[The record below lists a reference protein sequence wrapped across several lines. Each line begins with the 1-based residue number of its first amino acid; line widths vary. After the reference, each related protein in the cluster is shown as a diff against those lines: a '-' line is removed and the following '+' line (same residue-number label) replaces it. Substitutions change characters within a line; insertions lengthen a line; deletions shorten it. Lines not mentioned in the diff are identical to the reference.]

1 VNVTIK
7 DVADHAGVSVTTASY
22 AINGKGTI
30 SEATRKRVLRAA
42 EELNY
47 HPNAFA
53 RNLKRQKSGTIG
65 VFISRF
71 GGLFYED
78 ILDGIHDTV
87 LDTDFE
93 LIVCPES
100 RPINKHLTQ
109 RQVDGAIVFDSKIS
123 SKLLQNIASERLPLI
138 VLDRNIKSP
147 YIFPILLDNQAGAK
161 AILEHLYARGARR
174 IYYLTGASDSF
185 DNKERMRTF
194 VKEAKKKGVIIQ
206 VFKGNFTQ
214 EAGYDLGKLTV
225 RSKDLPEAIFCA
237 NDQMAIGFIE
247 AMHECSIRV
256 PEEVSVV
263 GFDDIAI
270 AQYMQPALTTVGYS
284 RFAWGQQA
292 AKQLIDYIAYG
303 TPIQSGRIPVT
314 LIERES
320 TRIIRHSVLEENLSA
335 L

>member
-1 VNVTIK
+1 MTVTIK
-7 DVADHAGVSVTTASY
+7 DVADRAGVSVTSASY

-30 SEATRKRVLRAA
+30 SESTRKRVLEAA

-78 ILDGIHDTV
+78 ILDGIHDMI

-123 SKLLQNIASERLPLI
+123 SKLLLKIASERLPI
-138 VLDRNIKSP
+138 VVLDRKIDSP
-147 YIFPILLDNQAGAK
+147 YIYPILLDNQTGAK
-161 AILEHLYARGARR
+161 AIFEHMYAQGARK

-185 DNKERMRTF
+185 DNKERMHTF
-194 VKEAKKKGVIIQ
+194 INEAKKKKITIQ
-206 VFKGNFTQ
+206 VYTGNFTQ
-214 EAGYDLGKLTV
+214 EAGYDFGKLIV
-225 RSKDLPEAIFCA
+225 RSNDLPEAIFCA
-237 NDQMAIGFIE
+237 NDQMAIGFIR
-247 AMHECSIRV
+247 AMHECGIAV
-256 PEEVSVV
+256 PEDVSVV

-270 AQYMQPALTTVGYS
+270 SEYLQPSLTTVWYS
-284 RFAWGQQA
+284 RFNWGHQA
-292 AKQLIDYIAYG
+292 ASQLIDYIANG
-303 TPIQSGRIPVT
+303 TPIQPARIPVQ
-314 LIERES
+314 LVERES
-320 TRIIRHSVLEENLSA
+320 SRITNHREIRESA
-335 L
+335 T

>member
-7 DVADHAGVSVTTASY
+7 DVADHAGVSVTSASY

-30 SEATRKRVLRAA
+30 SEATRKRVLKAA

-78 ILDGIHDTV
+78 ILDGIHAAI

-100 RPINKHLTQ
+100 RPVNKHLTQ

-123 SKLLQNIASERLPLI
+123 SKLLLKIASERLPI
-138 VLDRNIKSP
+138 VVLDRNIDSP
-147 YIFPILLDNQAGAK
+147 YIYPMLLDNQNGAK
-161 AILEHLYARGARR
+161 AIFEHLYAQGAKR

-194 VKEAKKKGVIIQ
+194 VKEAKKKGIIIQ
-206 VFKGNFTQ
+206 VFTGNFTQ
-214 EAGYDLGKLTV
+214 EAGYDVGKLIV
-225 RSKDLPEAIFCA
+225 RSNDLPQAIFCA
-237 NDQMAIGFIE
+237 NDQMAIGFIK
-247 AMHECSIRV
+247 AMHECEIHV

-270 AQYMQPALTTVGYS
+270 AQYMQPSLTTVGYS
-284 RFAWGQQA
+284 RFNWGQQA
-292 AKQLIDYIAYG
+292 ASQLINYIANG
-303 TPIQSGRIPVT
+303 IQIQPGRIPVQ

-320 TRIIRHSVLEENLSA
+320 SRIVNHSNLGEPSN
-335 L
+335 

>member
-1 VNVTIK
+1 MNVTIK
-7 DVADHAGVSVTTASY
+7 DVADHAGVSVTSASY

-30 SEATRKRVLRAA
+30 SEATRKRVLKAA

-78 ILDGIHDTV
+78 ILDGIHAAI

-100 RPINKHLTQ
+100 RPVNKHLTQ

-123 SKLLQNIASERLPLI
+123 SKLLLKIASERLPI
-138 VLDRNIKSP
+138 VVLDRNIDSP
-147 YIFPILLDNQAGAK
+147 YIYPMLLDNQNGAK
-161 AILEHLYARGARR
+161 AIFEHLYAQGARR

-194 VKEAKKKGVIIQ
+194 VKEAKKKGIIIQ
-206 VFKGNFTQ
+206 VFTGNFTQ
-214 EAGYDLGKLTV
+214 EAGYDVGKLIV
-225 RSKDLPEAIFCA
+225 RSNDLPQAIFCA
-237 NDQMAIGFIE
+237 NDQMAIGFIK
-247 AMHECSIRV
+247 AMQECEIHV

-270 AQYMQPALTTVGYS
+270 AQYMQPSLTTVGYS
-284 RFAWGQQA
+284 RFDWGQQA
-292 AKQLIDYIAYG
+292 ASQLINYIANG
-303 TPIQSGRIPVT
+303 IQIQPGRIPVQ

-320 TRIIRHSVLEENLSA
+320 SRIVNHSNLGEPSN
-335 L
+335 

>member
-7 DVADHAGVSVTTASY
+7 DVADHAGVSVTSASY

-30 SEATRKRVLRAA
+30 SEATRKRVLKAA

-71 GGLFYED
+71 GGLFYEE
-78 ILDGIHDTV
+78 ILDGIHAAI

-100 RPINKHLTQ
+100 RPVNKHLTQ

-123 SKLLQNIASERLPLI
+123 SKLLLKIASERLPI
-138 VLDRNIKSP
+138 VVLDRNIDSP
-147 YIFPILLDNQAGAK
+147 YIYPMLLDNQNGAK
-161 AILEHLYARGARR
+161 AIFEHLYAQGARR

-194 VKEAKKKGVIIQ
+194 VKEAKKKGIIIQ
-206 VFKGNFTQ
+206 VFTGNFTQ
-214 EAGYDLGKLTV
+214 EAGYDVGKLIV
-225 RSKDLPEAIFCA
+225 RSNDLPQAIFCA
-237 NDQMAIGFIE
+237 NDQMAIGFIK
-247 AMHECSIRV
+247 AMQECEIHV

-270 AQYMQPALTTVGYS
+270 AQYMQPSLTTVGYS
-284 RFAWGQQA
+284 RFDWGQQA
-292 AKQLIDYIAYG
+292 ASQLINYIANG
-303 TPIQSGRIPVT
+303 IQIQPGRIPVQ

-320 TRIIRHSVLEENLSA
+320 SRIVNHSNLGEPSN
-335 L
+335 

>member
-1 VNVTIK
+1 VT
-7 DVADHAGVSVTTASY
+7 SASY

-30 SEATRKRVLRAA
+30 SEATRKRVLKAA

-78 ILDGIHDTV
+78 ILDGIHAAI

-100 RPINKHLTQ
+100 RPVNKHLTQ

-123 SKLLQNIASERLPLI
+123 SKLLLKIASERLPI
-138 VLDRNIKSP
+138 VVLDRNIDSP
-147 YIFPILLDNQAGAK
+147 YIYPMLLDNQDGAK
-161 AILEHLYARGARR
+161 AIFEHLYAQGARR

-194 VKEAKKKGVIIQ
+194 VKEAKKKGIIIQ
-206 VFKGNFTQ
+206 VFTGNFTQ
-214 EAGYDLGKLTV
+214 EAGYDVGKLIV
-225 RSKDLPEAIFCA
+225 RSNDLPQAIFCA
-237 NDQMAIGFIE
+237 NDQMAIGFIK
-247 AMHECSIRV
+247 AMHECEIHV

-270 AQYMQPALTTVGYS
+270 AQYMQPSLTTVGYS
-284 RFAWGQQA
+284 RFNWGQQA
-292 AKQLIDYIAYG
+292 ASQLINYIANG
-303 TPIQSGRIPVT
+303 IQIQPGRIPVQ

-320 TRIIRHSVLEENLSA
+320 SRIVNHSNLGEPSN
-335 L
+335 

>member
-1 VNVTIK
+1 VTVTIK
-7 DVADHAGVSVTTASY
+7 DVADRAGVSVTSASY

-30 SEATRKRVLRAA
+30 SEATRKRVLIAA

-53 RNLKRQKSGTIG
+53 RNLKKQRSGTIG

-71 GGLFYED
+71 SGLFYED
-78 ILDGIHDTV
+78 ILDGIHAAI

-100 RPINKHLTQ
+100 RPVNKHLTQ

-123 SKLLQNIASERLPLI
+123 SKLLLKIASERLPI
-138 VLDRNIKSP
+138 VVLDRNIDSP
-147 YIFPILLDNQAGAK
+147 YIYPMLLDNQDGAK
-161 AILEHLYARGARR
+161 AIFEHLYAQGARR

-194 VKEAKKKGVIIQ
+194 VKEAKKKGIIIQ
-206 VFKGNFTQ
+206 VFTGNFTQ
-214 EAGYDLGKLTV
+214 EAGYDVGKLIV
-225 RSKDLPEAIFCA
+225 RSNDLPQAIFCA
-237 NDQMAIGFIE
+237 NDQMAIGFIK
-247 AMHECSIRV
+247 AMHECEIHV

-270 AQYMQPALTTVGYS
+270 AQYMQPSLTTVGYS
-284 RFAWGQQA
+284 RFNWGQQA
-292 AKQLIDYIAYG
+292 ASQLINYIANG
-303 TPIQSGRIPVT
+303 IQIQPGRIPVQ

-320 TRIIRHSVLEENLSA
+320 SRIVNHSNLGEPSN
-335 L
+335 

>member
-1 VNVTIK
+1 MNVTIK
-7 DVADHAGVSVTTASY
+7 DVADHAGVSVTSASY

-30 SEATRKRVLRAA
+30 SEATRKRVLKAA

-78 ILDGIHDTV
+78 ILDGIHAAI

-100 RPINKHLTQ
+100 RPVNKHLTQ

-123 SKLLQNIASERLPLI
+123 SKLLLKIASERLPI
-138 VLDRNIKSP
+138 VVLDRNIDSP
-147 YIFPILLDNQAGAK
+147 YIYPMLLDNQNGAK
-161 AILEHLYARGARR
+161 AIFEHLYAQGAKR

-194 VKEAKKKGVIIQ
+194 VKEAKKKGIIIQ
-206 VFKGNFTQ
+206 VFTGNFTQ
-214 EAGYDLGKLTV
+214 EAGYDVGKLIV
-225 RSKDLPEAIFCA
+225 RSNDLPQAIFCA
-237 NDQMAIGFIE
+237 NDQMAIGFIK
-247 AMHECSIRV
+247 AMHECEIHV

-270 AQYMQPALTTVGYS
+270 AQYMQPSLTTVGYS
-284 RFAWGQQA
+284 RFNWGQQA
-292 AKQLIDYIAYG
+292 ASQLINYIANG
-303 TPIQSGRIPVT
+303 IQIQPGRIPVQ

-320 TRIIRHSVLEENLSA
+320 SRIVNHSNLGEPSN
-335 L
+335 

>member
-1 VNVTIK
+1 MNVTIK
-7 DVADHAGVSVTTASY
+7 DVADHAGVSVTSASY

-30 SEATRKRVLRAA
+30 SEATRKRVLKAA

-78 ILDGIHDTV
+78 ILDGIHAAI

-100 RPINKHLTQ
+100 RPVNKHLTQ

-123 SKLLQNIASERLPLI
+123 SKLLLKIASERLPI
-138 VLDRNIKSP
+138 VVLDRNIDSP
-147 YIFPILLDNQAGAK
+147 YIYPMLLDNQNGAK
-161 AILEHLYARGARR
+161 AIFEHLYLQGARR

-194 VKEAKKKGVIIQ
+194 VKEAKKKGIIIQ
-206 VFKGNFTQ
+206 VFTGNFTQ
-214 EAGYDLGKLTV
+214 EAGYDVGKLIV
-225 RSKDLPEAIFCA
+225 RSNDLPQAIFCA
-237 NDQMAIGFIE
+237 NDQMAIGFIK
-247 AMHECSIRV
+247 AMHECGIHV

-270 AQYMQPALTTVGYS
+270 AQYMQPSLTTVGYS
-284 RFAWGQQA
+284 RFNWGQQA
-292 AKQLIDYIAYG
+292 ASQLINYIANG
-303 TPIQSGRIPVT
+303 IQIQPGRIPVQ

-320 TRIIRHSVLEENLSA
+320 SRIVNHSNLGEPSN
-335 L
+335 

>member
-1 VNVTIK
+1 MNVTIK
-7 DVADHAGVSVTTASY
+7 DVADHAGVSVTSASY

-30 SEATRKRVLRAA
+30 SEATRKRVLKAA

-78 ILDGIHDTV
+78 ILDGIHAAI

-100 RPINKHLTQ
+100 RPVNKHLTQ

-123 SKLLQNIASERLPLI
+123 SKLLLKIASERLPI
-138 VLDRNIKSP
+138 VVLDRNIDSP
-147 YIFPILLDNQAGAK
+147 YIYPMLLDNQNGAK
-161 AILEHLYARGARR
+161 AIFEHLYAQGARR

-194 VKEAKKKGVIIQ
+194 VKEAKKKGIIIQ
-206 VFKGNFTQ
+206 VFTGNFTQ
-214 EAGYDLGKLTV
+214 EAGYDVGKLIV
-225 RSKDLPEAIFCA
+225 RSNDLPQAIFCA
-237 NDQMAIGFIE
+237 NDQMAIGFIK
-247 AMHECSIRV
+247 AMHECEIHV

-270 AQYMQPALTTVGYS
+270 AQYMQPSLTTVGYS
-284 RFAWGQQA
+284 RFNWGQQA
-292 AKQLIDYIAYG
+292 ASQLINYIANG
-303 TPIQSGRIPVT
+303 IQIQPGRIPVQ

-320 TRIIRHSVLEENLSA
+320 SRIVNHSNLGEPSN
-335 L
+335 

>member
-1 VNVTIK
+1 MTVTIK
-7 DVADHAGVSVTTASY
+7 DVADHAGVSVTSASY

-30 SEATRKRVLRAA
+30 SEATRKRVLKAA

-78 ILDGIHDTV
+78 ILDGIHAAI

-100 RPINKHLTQ
+100 RPVNKHLTQ

-123 SKLLQNIASERLPLI
+123 SKLLLKIASERLPI
-138 VLDRNIKSP
+138 VVLDRNIDSP
-147 YIFPILLDNQAGAK
+147 YIYPMLLDNQNGAK
-161 AILEHLYARGARR
+161 AIFEHLYAQGARR

-194 VKEAKKKGVIIQ
+194 VKEAKKKGIIIQ
-206 VFKGNFTQ
+206 VFTGNFTQ
-214 EAGYDLGKLTV
+214 EAGYDVGKLIV
-225 RSKDLPEAIFCA
+225 RSNDLPQAIFCA
-237 NDQMAIGFIE
+237 NDQMAIGFIK
-247 AMHECSIRV
+247 AMHECEIHV

-270 AQYMQPALTTVGYS
+270 AQYMQPSLTTVGYS
-284 RFAWGQQA
+284 RFDWGQQA
-292 AKQLIDYIAYG
+292 ASQLINYIANG
-303 TPIQSGRIPVT
+303 IQIQPGRIPVQ

-320 TRIIRHSVLEENLSA
+320 SRIVNHSNLGEPSN
-335 L
+335 

>member
-1 VNVTIK
+1 MNVTIK
-7 DVADHAGVSVTTASY
+7 DVADHAGVSVTSASY

-30 SEATRKRVLRAA
+30 SEATRKRVLKAA

-78 ILDGIHDTV
+78 ILDGIHAAI

-100 RPINKHLTQ
+100 RPVNKHLTQ

-123 SKLLQNIASERLPLI
+123 SKLLLKIASERLPI
-138 VLDRNIKSP
+138 VVLDRNIDSP
-147 YIFPILLDNQAGAK
+147 YIYPMLLDNQNGAK
-161 AILEHLYARGARR
+161 AIFEHLYLQGARR

-194 VKEAKKKGVIIQ
+194 VKEAKKKGIIIQ
-206 VFKGNFTQ
+206 VFTGNFTQ
-214 EAGYDLGKLTV
+214 EAGYDVGKLIV
-225 RSKDLPEAIFCA
+225 RSNDLPQAIFCA
-237 NDQMAIGFIE
+237 NDQMAIGFIK
-247 AMHECSIRV
+247 AMHECEIHV

-270 AQYMQPALTTVGYS
+270 AQYMQPSLTTVGYS
-284 RFAWGQQA
+284 RFNWGQQA
-292 AKQLIDYIAYG
+292 ASQLINYIANG
-303 TPIQSGRIPVT
+303 IQIKPGRIPVQ

-320 TRIIRHSVLEENLSA
+320 SRIVNHSNLGEPSN
-335 L
+335 

>member
-1 VNVTIK
+1 MNVTIK
-7 DVADHAGVSVTTASY
+7 DVADHAGVSVTSASY

-30 SEATRKRVLRAA
+30 SEATRKRVLKAA

-78 ILDGIHDTV
+78 ILDGIHAAI

-100 RPINKHLTQ
+100 RPVNKHLTQ

-123 SKLLQNIASERLPLI
+123 SKLLLKIASERLPI
-138 VLDRNIKSP
+138 VVLDRNIDSP
-147 YIFPILLDNQAGAK
+147 YIYPMLLDNQNGAK
-161 AILEHLYARGARR
+161 AIFEHLYAQGARR

-194 VKEAKKKGVIIQ
+194 VKEAKKKGIIIQ
-206 VFKGNFTQ
+206 VFTGNFTQ
-214 EAGYDLGKLTV
+214 EAGYDVGKLIV
-225 RSKDLPEAIFCA
+225 RSNDLPQAIFCA
-237 NDQMAIGFIE
+237 NDQMAIGFIK
-247 AMHECSIRV
+247 AMHECEIHV

-270 AQYMQPALTTVGYS
+270 AQYMQPSLTTVGYS
-284 RFAWGQQA
+284 RFDWGQQA
-292 AKQLIDYIAYG
+292 ASQLINYIANG
-303 TPIQSGRIPVT
+303 IQIQPGRIPVQ

-320 TRIIRHSVLEENLSA
+320 SRIVNHSNLGEPSN
-335 L
+335 

>member
-1 VNVTIK
+1 MNVTIK
-7 DVADHAGVSVTTASY
+7 DVADRAGVSVTSASY

-30 SEATRKRVLRAA
+30 SEATRKRVLKAA

-78 ILDGIHDTV
+78 ILDGIHAAI

-100 RPINKHLTQ
+100 RPVNKHLTQ

-123 SKLLQNIASERLPLI
+123 SKLLLKIASERLPI
-138 VLDRNIKSP
+138 VVLDRNIDSP
-147 YIFPILLDNQAGAK
+147 YIYPMLLDNQNGAK
-161 AILEHLYARGARR
+161 AIFEHLYAQGARR

-194 VKEAKKKGVIIQ
+194 VKEAKKKGIIIQ
-206 VFKGNFTQ
+206 VFTGNFTK
-214 EAGYDLGKLTV
+214 EAGYDVGKLIV
-225 RSKDLPEAIFCA
+225 RTNDLPQAIFCA
-237 NDQMAIGFIE
+237 NDQMAIGFIK
-247 AMHECSIRV
+247 AMHECEIHV

-270 AQYMQPALTTVGYS
+270 AQYMQPSLTTVGYS
-284 RFAWGQQA
+284 RFDWGQQA
-292 AKQLIDYIAYG
+292 ASQLINYIANG
-303 TPIQSGRIPVT
+303 IQIQPGRIPVQ

-320 TRIIRHSVLEENLSA
+320 SRIVNHSNLGEPSN
-335 L
+335 

>member
-1 VNVTIK
+1 MTVTIK
-7 DVADHAGVSVTTASY
+7 DVADRAGVSVTSASY

-30 SEATRKRVLRAA
+30 SEATRKRVLNAA

-53 RNLKRQKSGTIG
+53 RNLKRQRSGTIG

-78 ILDGIHDTV
+78 ILDGIHAAI

-100 RPINKHLTQ
+100 RPVNKHLTQ

-123 SKLLQNIASERLPLI
+123 SKLLLKIASERLPI
-138 VLDRNIKSP
+138 VVLDRNIDSP
-147 YIFPILLDNQAGAK
+147 YIYPMLLDNQDGAK
-161 AILEHLYARGARR
+161 AIFEHLYAQGARR

-194 VKEAKKKGVIIQ
+194 VKEAKKKGIIIQ
-206 VFKGNFTQ
+206 VFTGNFTR
-214 EAGYDLGKLTV
+214 EAGYDVGKLIV
-225 RSKDLPEAIFCA
+225 RSKDLPQAIFCA
-237 NDQMAIGFIE
+237 NDQMAIGFID
-247 AMHECSIRV
+247 AMHECGICV

-270 AQYMQPALTTVGYS
+270 AQYMQPSLTTVGYS
-284 RFAWGQQA
+284 RFDWGHQA
-292 AKQLIDYIAYG
+292 ASQLINYIANG
-303 TPIQSGRIPVT
+303 TQIQPGRIPVQ
-314 LIERES
+314 LVERES
-320 TRIIRHSVLEENLSA
+320 SRMENHSKLEETSS
-335 L
+335 

>member
-1 VNVTIK
+1 VT
-7 DVADHAGVSVTTASY
+7 SASY

-30 SEATRKRVLRAA
+30 SEATRKRVLKAA

-78 ILDGIHDTV
+78 ILDGIHAAI

-100 RPINKHLTQ
+100 RPVNKHLTQ

-123 SKLLQNIASERLPLI
+123 SKLLLKIASERLPI
-138 VLDRNIKSP
+138 VVLDRNIDSP
-147 YIFPILLDNQAGAK
+147 YIYPMLLDNQNGAK
-161 AILEHLYARGARR
+161 AIFEHLYAQGARR

-194 VKEAKKKGVIIQ
+194 VKEAKKKGIIIQ
-206 VFKGNFTQ
+206 VFTGNFTQ
-214 EAGYDLGKLTV
+214 EAGYDVGKLIV
-225 RSKDLPEAIFCA
+225 RSNDLPQAIFCA
-237 NDQMAIGFIE
+237 NDQMAIGFIK
-247 AMHECSIRV
+247 AMHECEIHV

-270 AQYMQPALTTVGYS
+270 AQYMQPSLTTVGYS
-284 RFAWGQQA
+284 RFNWGQQA
-292 AKQLIDYIAYG
+292 ASQLINYIANG
-303 TPIQSGRIPVT
+303 IQIQPGRIPVQ

-320 TRIIRHSVLEENLSA
+320 SRIVNHSNLGEPSN
-335 L
+335 

>member
-1 VNVTIK
+1 VTVTIK
-7 DVADHAGVSVTTASY
+7 DVADRAGVSVTSASY

-30 SEATRKRVLRAA
+30 SEATRKRVLNAA

-53 RNLKRQKSGTIG
+53 RNLKRQRSGTIG

-78 ILDGIHDTV
+78 ILDGIHAAI

-100 RPINKHLTQ
+100 RPVNKHLTQ

-123 SKLLQNIASERLPLI
+123 SKLLLKIASEQLPII
-138 VLDRNIKSP
+138 VLDRNIDSP
-147 YIFPILLDNQAGAK
+147 NIYPILLDNQSGAK
-161 AILEHLYARGARR
+161 AIFEHLYAQGARR

-194 VKEAKKKGVIIQ
+194 VKEAKKKGIFIQ
-206 VFKGNFTQ
+206 VFTGNFTRD
-214 EAGYDLGKLTV
+214 AGFDVGKLIV
-225 RSKDLPEAIFCA
+225 RSKDLPQAIFCA
-237 NDQMAIGFIE
+237 NDQMAIGFID
-247 AMHECSIRV
+247 AMHECGICV

-270 AQYMQPALTTVGYS
+270 AQYMQPSLTTVGYS
-284 RFAWGQQA
+284 RFDWGHQA
-292 AKQLIDYIAYG
+292 ASQLINYIANG
-303 TPIQSGRIPVT
+303 TQIQPGRIPVQ
-314 LIERES
+314 LVERES
-320 TRIIRHSVLEENLSA
+320 SRMENHSKLEETSI
-335 L
+335 

>member
-7 DVADHAGVSVTTASY
+7 DVADHAGVSVTSASY

-30 SEATRKRVLRAA
+30 SEATRKRVLKAA

-78 ILDGIHDTV
+78 ILDGIHAAI

-100 RPINKHLTQ
+100 RPVNKHLTQ

-123 SKLLQNIASERLPLI
+123 SKLLLKIASERLPI
-138 VLDRNIKSP
+138 VVLDRNIDSP
-147 YIFPILLDNQAGAK
+147 YIYPMLLDNQDGAK
-161 AILEHLYARGARR
+161 AIFEHLYAQGARR

-194 VKEAKKKGVIIQ
+194 VKEAKKKGIIIQ
-206 VFKGNFTQ
+206 VFTGNFTQ
-214 EAGYDLGKLTV
+214 EAGYDVGKLIV
-225 RSKDLPEAIFCA
+225 RSNDLPQAIFCA
-237 NDQMAIGFIE
+237 NDQMAIGFIK
-247 AMHECSIRV
+247 AMHECEIHV

-270 AQYMQPALTTVGYS
+270 AQYMQPSLTTVGYS
-284 RFAWGQQA
+284 RFNWGQQA
-292 AKQLIDYIAYG
+292 ASQLINYIANG
-303 TPIQSGRIPVT
+303 IQIQPGRIPVQ

-320 TRIIRHSVLEENLSA
+320 SRIVNHSNLGEPSN
-335 L
+335 